1 VDVSVTSKCPS
12 ASQGKKRVEE
22 VKGFATRVL
31 TNPKE
36 KFQGCSEQRA
46 PSVCGGQAESVTLE
60 GTWWGGLGVGSGD
73 DLGWRA
79 HAGLPLASRQTRR
92 MAPQPT
98 EMDNLARLRD
108 SPASQSHPSLPW
120 DM

>member
-60 GTWWGGLGVGSGD
+60 GTWWGGAWSGVGGRPGMEGTCWPATSKQTDKTDGST
-73 DLGWRA
+73 A
-79 HAGLPLASRQTRR
+79 H
-92 MAPQPT
+92 
-98 EMDNLARLRD
+98 RD
-108 SPASQSHPSLPW
+108 G
-120 DM
+120 